1 MYSGFSGR
9 QRIGNVTQV
18 NDPNTSW
25 VSMEPHWG
33 LIEVLL
39 QGTYGIRKSHRK
51 FLPQEPR
58 ELDEAYDNRL
68 QRSVLAPYYIRLE
81 RMLAGM
87 LTRKPVRLDD
97 VSDVIREQLF
107 DVDLQGNDLQ
117 TWLFQTSRI
126 CIRYGHVGVLVDA
139 PASGENGR
147 PYYVSYTPRD
157 ILGWRTEL
165 KDGKQE
171 LTQLRLQEKIVVP
184 DGLYGEKQVEQV
196 RVLTPGAFEIHQK
209 DQQGDFKVVDEG
221 RTSLSEIPFSVAY
234 SNRMGVLES
243 IPPLADIAELN
254 LQHYQVQSDLSNQL
268 HISAVPMLAIFGFP
282 QSAEEISAGPGEAM
296 ALPEGASA
304 QYIEPAGN
312 SYDAQSAE
320 EISAGPGEAIALPAP
335 GEADAKYIEPAG
347 NSYDAQ
353 FRRLEQIA
361 SQINELGLAA
371 VLGSK
376 LVGETAEAKRIDRSQ
391 GDSTMMVVAQQM
403 QDMIDNC
410 LRFHAQYMQEANAG
424 SSLVNR
430 DFMGTRL
437 EPLEI
442 QALLQLYT
450 AGTITQET
458 LLLQLEAGEVL
469 GDDFDVENEL
479 EATQNGGLIE
489 MNTPEPTPQPAE
501 ESTMPEAE
509 DVEDAE

>member
-1 MYSGFSGR
+1 
-9 QRIGNVTQV
+9 
-18 NDPNTSW
+18 
-25 VSMEPHWG
+25 MEPHWG
-33 LIEVLL
+33 LIETLL
-39 QGTYGIRKSHRK
+39 GGTYKIRKGHRK

-58 ELDEAYDNRL
+58 ELDESYDNRL
-68 QRSVLAPYYIRLE
+68 QRSVLAPYYLRLE

-117 TWLFQTSRI
+117 TWLFSTSRQ

-139 PASGENGR
+139 PAASQNGR
-147 PYYVSYTPRD
+147 PYWVSYTPRD
-157 ILGWRTEL
+157 ILGWRSEI
-165 KDGKQE
+165 KDGEQE
-171 LTQLRLQEKIVVP
+171 LTQLRLSEKIVVP

-196 RVLTPGAFEIHQK
+196 RVLSPGAFEIHQK
-209 DQQGDFKVVDEG
+209 DQKGDFVVVDEG

-243 IPPLADIAELN
+243 VPPLADIAELN

-268 HISAVPMLAIFGFP
+268 HISAVPMLALFGFP
-282 QSAEEISAGPGEAM
+282 AAAEEISAGPGEAL
-296 ALPEGASA
+296 ALPEGAAA
-304 QYIEPAGN
+304 Q
-312 SYDAQSAE
+312 
-320 EISAGPGEAIALPAP
+320 
-335 GEADAKYIEPAG
+335 YIEPAG

-361 SQINELGLAA
+361 AQINELGLAA
-371 VLGSK
+371 VLGAK

-403 QDMIDNC
+403 QDLIDNS
-410 LRFHAQYMQEANAG
+410 LRFHADYMQERNPG

-437 EPLEI
+437 EPQEI

-469 GDDFDVENEL
+469 GDDFDVEQEL
-479 EATQNGGLIE
+479 EATQAGGLIE
-489 MNTPEPTPQPAE
+489 FNQPEPRPETAEEATMPAE
-501 ESTMPEAE
+501 APETE
-509 DVEDAE
+509 DELAG

>member
-9 QRIGNVTQV
+9 QRVGNVTQV
-18 NDPNTSW
+18 SDPNTAW
-25 VSMEPHWG
+25 VNMEPHWE
-33 LIEVLL
+33 LIETIL
-39 QGTYGIRKSHRK
+39 GGSYKIRKGHRK
-51 FLPQEPR
+51 YLPQEPR
-58 ELDEAYDNRL
+58 EQDISYDARL
-68 QRSVLAPYYIRLE
+68 LRSVLAPYYVRLE

-97 VSDVIREQLF
+97 VPDVIREQLF

-117 TWLFQTSRI
+117 TWLFSVSRI

-139 PASGENGR
+139 PAAGQNGR
-147 PYYVSYTPRD
+147 PYWVTYTPRD

-171 LTQLRLQEKIVVP
+171 LTQLRLMEKIVVP

-209 DQQGDFKVVDEG
+209 DKKGDFVIVDEG
-221 RTSLSEIPFSVAY
+221 RTSLNEIPFSVAY
-234 SNRMGVLES
+234 SNRIGVLES
-243 IPPLADIAELN
+243 LPPLADIAELN

-268 HISAVPMLAIFGFP
+268 HISAVPMLALFGFP
-282 QSAEEISAGPGEAM
+282 AAAEEISAGPGEAM
-296 ALPEGASA
+296 ALPEGS
-304 QYIEPAGN
+304 
-312 SYDAQSAE
+312 DAR
-320 EISAGPGEAIALPAP
+320 
-335 GEADAKYIEPAG
+335 YIEPAG

-353 FRRLEQIA
+353 FRQLDRIAEQINA
-361 SQINELGLAA
+361 LGLASI
-371 VLGSK
+371 LGSK
-376 LVGETAEAKRIDRSQ
+376 LSAETAEAKRIDRSQ

-410 LRFHAQYMQEANAG
+410 LRFHAEYMQERMAG

-430 DFMGTRL
+430 DFMGIRL
-437 EPLEI
+437 EPQEI

-469 GDDFDVENEL
+469 GDDFDVEQEI
-479 EATQNGGLIE
+479 EATQAGGLIE
-489 MNTPEPTPQPAE
+489 MNQPEPRQQQAE
-501 ESTMPEAE
+501 DVTMPEAAPE
-509 DVEDAE
+509 QSDELD

>member
-9 QRIGNVTQV
+9 QRVGNVTQV
-18 NDPNTSW
+18 SDPNTAW
-25 VSMEPHWG
+25 VNMEPHWG
-33 LIEVLL
+33 LIETLL
-39 QGTYGIRKSHRK
+39 GGTYKIRKGHRK
-51 FLPQEPR
+51 YLPQEPR
-58 ELDEAYDNRL
+58 EQDISYDARL
-68 QRSVLAPYYIRLE
+68 LRSVLAPYYVRLE

-97 VSDVIREQLF
+97 VPDVIREQLF

-117 TWLFQTSRI
+117 TWLFSVSRI

-139 PASGENGR
+139 PAAGQNGR
-147 PYYVSYTPRD
+147 PYWVTYTPRD
-157 ILGWRTEL
+157 ILGWRTEV

-171 LTQLRLQEKIVVP
+171 LTQLRLMEKIVVP

-209 DQQGDFKVVDEG
+209 DQKGDFVIVDEG

-243 IPPLADIAELN
+243 LPPLADIAELN

-268 HISAVPMLAIFGFP
+268 HISAVPMLALFGFP
-282 QSAEEISAGPGEAM
+282 AAAEEISAGPGEAM
-296 ALPEGASA
+296 ALPEGS
-304 QYIEPAGN
+304 
-312 SYDAQSAE
+312 
-320 EISAGPGEAIALPAP
+320 
-335 GEADAKYIEPAG
+335 DAKYIEPAG

-353 FRRLEQIA
+353 FRQLDRIAEQINA
-361 SQINELGLAA
+361 LGLASI
-371 VLGSK
+371 LGSK
-376 LVGETAEAKRIDRSQ
+376 LSAETAEAKRIDRSQ

-410 LRFHAQYMQEANAG
+410 LRFHAEYMQERTAG

-430 DFMGTRL
+430 DFMGIRL
-437 EPLEI
+437 EPQEI

-469 GDDFDVENEL
+469 GDDFDVEEEI
-479 EATQNGGLIE
+479 EATQTGGLIE
-489 MNTPEPTPQPAE
+489 MDQPQPRQDAAE
-501 ESTMPEAE
+501 EATMPEAAPE
-509 DVEDAE
+509 QSDELD